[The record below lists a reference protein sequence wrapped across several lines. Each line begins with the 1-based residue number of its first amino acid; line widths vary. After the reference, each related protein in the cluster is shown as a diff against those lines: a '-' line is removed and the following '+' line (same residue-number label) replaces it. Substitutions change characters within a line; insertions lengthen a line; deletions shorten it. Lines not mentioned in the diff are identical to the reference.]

1 MEIER
6 SVSLMQSVVE
16 AGRYVRDVKVVP
28 IKVRMMSAVPEV
40 DDVIVNC
47 DLSQFPL
54 PEVVVIHRDPG
65 CRDDLK
71 QLESYI
77 LEV

>member
-1 MEIER
+1 M
-6 SVSLMQSVVE
+6 
-16 AGRYVRDVKVVP
+16 
-28 IKVRMMSAVPEV
+28 
-40 DDVIVNC
+40 NF

-54 PEVVVIHRDPG
+54 PEVVVIHRDPS

-77 LEV
+77 LEVHVHVHA